1 MAKILLV
8 EDNEMNR
15 DMLSRRLERKGYQ
28 ITLALDGAEGLQMA
42 RTSAPDLI
50 LMDMSLPV
58 IDGWEA
64 TRQLKADETTRRIP
78 VIALTAHAMA
88 TDEQKARDAG
98 CDDFDTKPIE
108 LPRLLGKIE
117 ALLQRKGAGEQ
128 A

>member
-1 MAKILLV
+1 MNKLLLV

-15 DMLSRRLERKGYQ
+15 DMLSRRLERKGYHVVM
-28 ITLALDGAEGLQMA
+28 AVDGEQAVAMA
-42 RTSAPDLI
+42 RSENPTLI

-64 TRQLKADETTRRIP
+64 TRRIKADAAMKHIP
-78 VIALTAHAMA
+78 IIALTAHAMA
-88 TDEQKARDAG
+88 GDEQKAKEAG
-98 CDDFDTKPIE
+98 CDDYDTKPVE

-117 ALLQRKGAGEQ
+117 TLLAQPPA